1 MTEVAYTSIA
11 RLAAAAGNGDE
22 ALSAA
27 RKVVAQGLAPRLRTF
42 VPALMAFAASGQVL
56 RCSTPPARPWLAS
69 HAKEYVL
76 AGALQT

>member
-22 ALSAA
+22 ALSSA

-42 VPALMAFAASGQVL
+42 VPALMAYAASGQVL
-56 RCSTPPARPWLAS
+56 PSLT
-69 HAKEYVL
+69 
-76 AGALQT
+76 AL